1 MFRADIIKIL
11 KTYKEQSADKYGII
25 DMGLF
30 GSVARDEA
38 KSDSD
43 VDVAIKVK
51 VPNPFIMVH
60 IKEDIEEK
68 LHLPVDIVRLRKSM
82 NPLLKKRIE
91 ADIIYV

>member
-1 MFRADIIKIL
+1 MSRIEIIEIL
-11 KTYKEQSADKYGII
+11 KKFKDQSADKYGII
-25 DMGLF
+25 EMGLF

-38 KSDSD
+38 NYDSD
-43 VDVAIKVK
+43 VDVAIKIR
-51 VPNPFIMVH
+51 VPNPFIIVH
-60 IKEDIEEK
+60 IKEDIEEQ